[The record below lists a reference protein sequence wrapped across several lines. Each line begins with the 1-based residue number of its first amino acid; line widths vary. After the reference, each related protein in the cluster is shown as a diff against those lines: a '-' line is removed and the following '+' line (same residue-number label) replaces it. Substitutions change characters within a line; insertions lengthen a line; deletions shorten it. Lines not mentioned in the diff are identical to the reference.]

1 MDQTVDTSPAPR
13 RIEIKTVANEA
24 PWAWLSAGWRDFNAA
39 RGVALC
45 YGFIFALISAAI
57 TVGLWSFDYI
67 EYLPPLAAGF
77 MLVGPMMAVGLYE
90 TARRMQNGEQP
101 SLGSALLV
109 STRSPLQLAFLA
121 VLLMVTLMFWMRIAM
136 LLFALFMG
144 TTHVPPAE
152 LLLTELLLTQN
163 GIALLI
169 VGSLIGGVIAA
180 LVFSVSIV
188 SVPLLLE
195 RDVDT
200 ITAIITSLRAVV
212 HNWKVCLLWAWLI
225 ALLSAA
231 GIATFFVGMIVL
243 FPLLGFASWHAY
255 QALVSVGEKS

>member
-1 MDQTVDTSPAPR
+1 MDKTLDGSPSPR
-13 RIEIKTVANEA
+13 RIEIKTIGSEA
-24 PWAWLSAGWRDFNAA
+24 PWAWLSAGWRDLSAA
-39 RGVALC
+39 PGIALS
-45 YGFIFALISAAI
+45 YGLIFALVSAAI

-90 TARRMQNGEQP
+90 TARRLKAGETP
-101 SLGSALLV
+101 TLGSALLV

-121 VLLMVTLMFWMRIAM
+121 VLLMVALMFWMRIAM

-152 LLLTELLLTQN
+152 QLLTELLLTQN

-169 VGSLIGGVIAA
+169 VGSLIGAVIST

-200 ITAIITSLRAVV
+200 ITAIITSLRAVAR
-212 HNWKVCLLWAWLI
+212 NWKVCLLWAWLI

-255 QALVSVGEKS
+255 RALVSIGETD